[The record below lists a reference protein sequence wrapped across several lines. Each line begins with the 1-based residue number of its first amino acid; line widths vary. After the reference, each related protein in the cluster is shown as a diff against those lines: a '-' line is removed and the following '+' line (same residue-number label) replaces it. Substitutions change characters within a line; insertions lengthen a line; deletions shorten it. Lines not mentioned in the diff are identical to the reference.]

1 VLGFQVGQALKVT
14 LKEPAGDYEDGEF
27 VGSDENHFILN
38 VCAHTLAAHW
48 VYIPQ
53 GNISRIVKYFPQPGT
68 FGFCLSSKPAMGM
81 ILSGG
86 LSGGR

>member
-1 VLGFQVGQALKVT
+1 MYGFQVGNVLKVA
-14 LKEPAGDYEDGEF
+14 LKEPAGDFEEGEF
-27 VGSDENHFILN
+27 VSSDENL
-38 VCAHTLAAHW
+38 VVLDVLAHTPAAHW

-68 FGFCLSSKPAMGM
+68 FGFCLSSKPAVGM
-81 ILSGG
+81 S